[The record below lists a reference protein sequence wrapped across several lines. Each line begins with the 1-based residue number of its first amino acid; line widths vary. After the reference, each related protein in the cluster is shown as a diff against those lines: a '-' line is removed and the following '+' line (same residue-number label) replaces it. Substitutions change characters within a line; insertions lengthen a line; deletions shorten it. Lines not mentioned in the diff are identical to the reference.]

1 MSLSRDL
8 YVQYRLRCAAR
19 CLQGQCVDEN
29 PCAPGY
35 AGGRMIA
42 FDAHHEK
49 HSVST
54 QAGGTVFGFRLVH
67 ASAQPLVAVFVDAWC
82 ESETWLQR
90 CECLASASAWCAHS
104 MPTLMS
110 PGLLEQHQL
119 LSVSSE
125 RFRGFKEGYSVIRQ
139 TKSWVVGS
147 GRPDARKL
155 AISDFEL
162 TMTRVPI
169 SPAESFAAE
178 AMLGTT
184 RVSRETLIKT
194 KQKRLRPRMARG
206 K

>member
-1 MSLSRDL
+1 MRRKMSARSMRGRKSLCSRIRRRSHD
-8 YVQYRLRCAAR
+8 RFRCTPR
-19 CLQGQCVDEN
+19 K
-29 PCAPGY
+29 
-35 AGGRMIA
+35 A
-42 FDAHHEK
+42 FRFHPSRR
-49 HSVST
+49 HSFWIS
-54 QAGGTVFGFRLVH
+54 
-67 ASAQPLVAVFVDAWC
+67 VDAWC

-184 RVSRETLIKT
+184 RVSGETLIKT